1 MFIKS
6 YSLFNN
12 LIVFLTPTSHTA
24 PGSAFKMLFV
34 GNMAL
39 SCTGGISPLL
49 GQLAHRD
56 QVWGKE
62 EIWGDQHSLDLM
74 LTWAEH
80 EGPEVGEL

>member
-24 PGSAFKMLFV
+24 PGSAFKKLSV

-39 SCTGGISPLL
+39 GCAGGISPLL
-49 GQLAHRD
+49 GRQGKDLA
-56 QVWGKE
+56 
-62 EIWGDQHSLDLM
+62 ISALS
-74 LTWAEH
+74 
-80 EGPEVGEL
+80 GPLANLARA